1 LESLTG
7 HLVNR
12 EIVTNTTLA
21 KVPSY
26 PTIGSMTQ
34 SQKHPPEHVAA
45 VDLGSNSFHMV
56 VAKLRAGELI
66 IVDRLREMV
75 RLGAGLNAQRH
86 LTPDAQ
92 QRALACLDRFGQRL
106 RDLPPGSV
114 RAVGTNTLRTARNA
128 GQFLIQ
134 AEKALGHPIDII
146 SGIEEARLI
155 YAGVAQSLA
164 TDGKRRLV
172 MDIGGGSTEYIIGV
186 DKVPLRKE
194 SLRMGCVSMSLAHFP
209 DGRITQKRFKNA
221 VIAAQQELEPF
232 EYAFRKDHWDEAVGA
247 SGTSRAIRK
256 ILVGRGWSK
265 DGIGQD
271 GLDRLVDALLSLG
284 RVDKSGFPDL
294 NPDRYPIFAGGVAI
308 LHASFK
314 ALGIQHM
321 LVSDGA
327 LREGLLYDLLGRI
340 HRDDIRSR
348 TVAALA
354 TRYHVDLQQ
363 VGRIQET
370 LKSFLEQVPSI
381 GAIDRETAEQWLNW
395 AASLHEIGLDIA
407 HSQYHKHSAYIIEN
421 ADLPGF
427 SRQDQVLLATL
438 VRVHRRKFQ
447 LKLFKEL
454 TPPWDD
460 AARPLAVLLRLAIV
474 LNRSRHGN
482 PPPDIRLGLADSRV
496 DLRFPRRWLESHPLT
511 AADLEQEAG
520 NLGAA
525 GIELTYL

>member
-1 LESLTG
+1 LKSLTG
-7 HLVNR
+7 RLVNR

-21 KVPSY
+21 KVSSYPSY
-26 PTIGSMTQ
+26 GSMTQ
-34 SQKHPPEHVAA
+34 SQKYPPEHVAA

-86 LTPDAQ
+86 LAQDAQ

-106 RDLPPGSV
+106 RDLPPGCV

-128 GQFLIQ
+128 GQFLTQ
-134 AEKALGHPIDII
+134 AEKTLGHPIDII

-172 MDIGGGSTEYIIGV
+172 MDIGGGSTECIIGV

-194 SLRMGCVSMSLAHFP
+194 SLRMGCVSMSLAHFS
-209 DGRITQKRFKNA
+209 DGKITNKRFKNA

-232 EYAFRKDHWDEAVGA
+232 EYTFHKDHWDEAVGA

-265 DGIGQD
+265 DDITLD
-271 GLDRLVDALLSLG
+271 GLDRLADTLLRLG
-284 RVDKSGFPDL
+284 RVDKFGFPDL

-308 LHASFK
+308 LYATFK
-314 ALGIQHM
+314 TLDIQQM
-321 LVSDGA
+321 QVSDGA
-327 LREGLLYDLLGRI
+327 LREGLLYDLLDRI
-340 HRDDIRSR
+340 HHDDIRSR

-354 TRYHVDLQQ
+354 TRYHVDLRQ

-370 LKSFLEQVPSI
+370 LKSFLDQIPLI

-447 LKLFKEL
+447 LKFFKEL
-454 TPPWDD
+454 TPPWND

-474 LNRSRHGN
+474 LNRSRHAN
-482 PPPDIRLGLADSRV
+482 SPPEIKLGLSNSRV
-496 DLRFPRRWLESHPLT
+496 DLRFPRQWLENHPLT
-511 AADLEQEAG
+511 AADLEQEASH
-520 NLGAA
+520 LGAA

>member
-1 LESLTG
+1 LKSLTG
-7 HLVNR
+7 RLVNR

-21 KVPSY
+21 KVSSYPSY
-26 PTIGSMTQ
+26 GSMTQ
-34 SQKHPPEHVAA
+34 SQKYPPEHVAA

-86 LTPDAQ
+86 LTQDAQ
-92 QRALACLDRFGQRL
+92 QRALACLDRFSQRL
-106 RDLPPGSV
+106 RDLPPGCV

-128 GQFLIQ
+128 GQFLTQ
-134 AEKALGHPIDII
+134 AEKTLGHPIDII

-172 MDIGGGSTEYIIGV
+172 MDIGGGSTECIIGV

-194 SLRMGCVSMSLAHFP
+194 SLRMGCVSMSLAHFS
-209 DGRITQKRFKNA
+209 DGKITNKRFKNA

-232 EYAFRKDHWDEAVGA
+232 EYTFHKDHWDEAVGA

-265 DGIGQD
+265 DDITLD
-271 GLDRLVDALLSLG
+271 GLDRLAGTLLSLG
-284 RVDKSGFPDL
+284 RVDKFGFPDL

-308 LHASFK
+308 LYATFK
-314 ALGIQHM
+314 TLDIQQM
-321 LVSDGA
+321 QVSDGA
-327 LREGLLYDLLGRI
+327 LREGLLYDLLDRI
-340 HRDDIRSR
+340 HHDDIRSR

-354 TRYHVDLQQ
+354 TRYHVDLRQ

-370 LKSFLEQVPSI
+370 LKSFLDQIPLI

-447 LKLFKEL
+447 LKFFKEL
-454 TPPWDD
+454 TPPWND

-474 LNRSRHGN
+474 LNRSRHAN
-482 PPPDIRLGLADSRV
+482 SPPEIKLGLSNSRV
-496 DLRFPRRWLESHPLT
+496 DLRFPRQWLENHPLT
-511 AADLEQEAG
+511 AADLEQEASH
-520 NLGAA
+520 LGAA

>member
-1 LESLTG
+1 
-7 HLVNR
+7 
-12 EIVTNTTLA
+12 
-21 KVPSY
+21 
-26 PTIGSMTQ
+26 MTQ
-34 SQKHPPEHVAA
+34 IKAHPPDHVAA

-86 LTPDAQ
+86 LTPGAQ

-106 RDLPPGSV
+106 RDMSPGSV
-114 RAVGTNTLRTARNA
+114 RAVGTNTLRAARNA
-128 GQFLIQ
+128 GQFLVL

-164 TDGKRRLV
+164 PDGKPRLV

-186 DKVPLRKE
+186 DQTPLRKE
-194 SLRMGCVSMSLAHFP
+194 SVRIGCVSMSLAHFS
-209 DGRITQKRFKNA
+209 DGKITGKRFKNA
-221 VIAAQQELEPF
+221 VIAAQHELEPF

-247 SGTSRAIRK
+247 SGTARAIRK

-265 DGIGQD
+265 DDISRD
-271 GLDRLVDALLSLG
+271 GLERLVESVLTLG
-284 RVDKSGFPDL
+284 RVDKTGFPDL
-294 NPDRYPIFAGGVAI
+294 NPDRYPIFAGGLAI
-308 LHASFK
+308 LYATFK
-314 ALGIQHM
+314 ALGIQKM
-321 LVSDGA
+321 QVSDGA
-327 LREGLLYDLLGRI
+327 LREGLLYDLLGRLYN
-340 HRDDIRSR
+340 DDIRSR

-363 VGRIQET
+363 VGRVQET
-370 LKSFLEQVPSI
+370 LKLFLDQSPSI
-381 GAIDRETAEQWLNW
+381 GRIGPETAEQWLNW

-427 SRQDQVLLATL
+427 SRQDQLLLAAL
-438 VRVHRRKFQ
+438 VRVHRRKFH
-447 LKLFKEL
+447 LKFFKEL
-454 TPPWDD
+454 SSPWNE
-460 AARPLAVLLRLAIV
+460 AGPLLAVLLRLAIL

-482 PPPDIRLGLADSRV
+482 PPPDIKFRLGDSRV
-496 DLRFPRRWLESHPLT
+496 DLRFPKQWLENHPLT

-525 GIELTYL
+525 DIELTYL

>member
-1 LESLTG
+1 MS
-7 HLVNR
+7 
-12 EIVTNTTLA
+12 
-21 KVPSY
+21 
-26 PTIGSMTQ
+26 Q

-66 IVDRLREMV
+66 VVDRLREMV

-86 LTPDAQ
+86 LTQDAQ

-106 RDLPPGSV
+106 RDLPPGCV

-134 AEKALGHPIDII
+134 AEKVLGYPIDII

-155 YAGVAQSLA
+155 YEGVAQSLA

-194 SLRMGCVSMSLAHFP
+194 SLRMGCVSMSLAHFS
-209 DGRITQKRFKNA
+209 DGKITSKRFKNA
-221 VIAAQQELEPF
+221 VIAAQHELEPF
-232 EYAFRKDHWDEAVGA
+232 EYTFHKDHWDEAVGA

-265 DGIGQD
+265 DGITRD
-271 GLDRLVDALLSLG
+271 GLDRLVDTLLSLG

-294 NPDRYPIFAGGVAI
+294 NPDRYPIFAGGLAI
-308 LHASFK
+308 LHATFK
-314 ALGIQHM
+314 TLGIQQMH
-321 LVSDGA
+321 VSDGA

-340 HRDDIRSR
+340 YNDDIRSR

-363 VGRIQET
+363 VGRVQET
-370 LKSFLEQVPSI
+370 LKSFLDRIPSI
-381 GAIDRETAEQWLNW
+381 GGIDRETAEQWLNW

-407 HSQYHKHSAYIIEN
+407 HSQYHKHGAYIIEN

-427 SRQDQVLLATL
+427 SRQDQVLLAAL
-438 VRVHRRKFQ
+438 VRVHRRKFH
-447 LKLFKEL
+447 LKYFKEL
-454 TPPWDD
+454 TPPWNE
-460 AARPLAVLLRLAIV
+460 AARSLAVMLRLAIV

-482 PPPDIRLGLADSRV
+482 PPPDIAFGFSDSRV
-496 DLRFPRRWLESHPLT
+496 DLRFPSQWLENHPLT

>member
-1 LESLTG
+1 
-7 HLVNR
+7 
-12 EIVTNTTLA
+12 
-21 KVPSY
+21 
-26 PTIGSMTQ
+26 MTQ
-34 SQKHPPEHVAA
+34 IKAHPPDHVAA

-106 RDLPPGSV
+106 QDLPPGSV
-114 RAVGTNTLRTARNA
+114 RAVGTNTLRAARNA
-128 GQFLIQ
+128 GQFLVL

-164 TDGKRRLV
+164 PDGKPRLV

-186 DKVPLRKE
+186 DQTPLRKE
-194 SLRMGCVSMSLAHFP
+194 SVRIGCVSMSLAHFT
-209 DGRITQKRFKNA
+209 DGKITGKRFKNA
-221 VIAAQQELEPF
+221 VIAAQHELEPF
-232 EYAFRKDHWDEAVGA
+232 EYTFRKDHWDEAVGA
-247 SGTSRAIRK
+247 SGTARAIRK

-265 DGIGQD
+265 DGISRD
-271 GLDRLVDALLSLG
+271 GLDRLVESVLTLG
-284 RVDKSGFPDL
+284 RVDKTGFPDL
-294 NPDRYPIFAGGVAI
+294 NPDRYPIFAGGLAI
-308 LHASFK
+308 LYATFK
-314 ALGIQHM
+314 ALGIQKM
-321 LVSDGA
+321 QVSDGA
-327 LREGLLYDLLGRI
+327 LREGLLYDLLGRLYN
-340 HRDDIRSR
+340 DDIRSR

-363 VGRIQET
+363 VGRVQET
-370 LKSFLEQVPSI
+370 LKSFLDQSPSI
-381 GAIDRETAEQWLNW
+381 GDIGPETAEQWLNW

-427 SRQDQVLLATL
+427 SRQDQLLLAAL
-438 VRVHRRKFQ
+438 VRVHRRKFH
-447 LKLFKEL
+447 LKFFKEL
-454 TPPWDD
+454 SPPWNE
-460 AARPLAVLLRLAIV
+460 AGQLLAVLLRLAIL
-474 LNRSRHGN
+474 LNRSRHRN
-482 PPPDIRLGLADSRV
+482 PPPDIKFSLGDSRV
-496 DLRFPRRWLESHPLT
+496 DLRFPKQWLENHPLT
-511 AADLEQEAG
+511 AADLLQEAG

-525 GIELTYL
+525 DIELIYA

>member
-1 LESLTG
+1 MS
-7 HLVNR
+7 
-12 EIVTNTTLA
+12 
-21 KVPSY
+21 
-26 PTIGSMTQ
+26 Q
-34 SQKHPPEHVAA
+34 SQKHPPEQVAA

-86 LTPDAQ
+86 LTEEAQ

-114 RAVGTNTLRTARNA
+114 RAVGTNTLRAARNA
-128 GQFLIQ
+128 GQFLTQ

-155 YAGVAQSLA
+155 YAGVAQSLS
-164 TDGKRRLV
+164 TDGRRRLV
-172 MDIGGGSTEYIIGV
+172 VDIGGGSTEYVIGV
-186 DKVPLRKE
+186 DKIPLRKE
-194 SLRMGCVSMSLAHFP
+194 SVRMGCVSMSLAHFP
-209 DGRITQKRFKNA
+209 DGKITGKRFKNA
-221 VIAAQQELEPF
+221 VIAAQYELEPF
-232 EYAFRKDHWDEAVGA
+232 AYTFRGDHWDEAVGT
-247 SGTSRAIRK
+247 SGTARAIRK
-256 ILVGRGWSK
+256 IVVGRGWSK
-265 DGIGQD
+265 DGITLE
-271 GLDRLVDALLSLG
+271 GLDRLAETLLNLG

-294 NPDRYPIFAGGVAI
+294 NPDRYPIFPGGLAI
-308 LHASFK
+308 LYATFK
-314 ALGIQHM
+314 ALGIREM
-321 LVSDGA
+321 RVSDGA

-340 HRDDIRSR
+340 YHDDIRSR

-363 VGRIQET
+363 VGRIQDT
-370 LKSFLEQVPSI
+370 LKTFLDQIPSI
-381 GAIDRETAEQWLNW
+381 GSIDRETAEQWLNW

-438 VRVHRRKFQ
+438 VRLHRRRFQ

-454 TPPWDD
+454 PQPWNE

-482 PPPDIRLGLADSRV
+482 LPVDIKIGLRESRV
-496 DLRFPRRWLESHPLT
+496 DLRFPSQWLESHPLT
-511 AADLEQEAG
+511 TADLEQEAA
-520 NLGAA
+520 NLGVA